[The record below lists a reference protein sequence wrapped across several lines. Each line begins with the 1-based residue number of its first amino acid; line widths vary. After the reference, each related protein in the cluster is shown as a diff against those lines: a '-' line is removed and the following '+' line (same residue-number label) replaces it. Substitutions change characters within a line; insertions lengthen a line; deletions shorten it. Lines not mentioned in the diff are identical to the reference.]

1 MQCLENMSYKIVTNK
16 EAVEIELAAMS
27 RVKTVKLLSGAW
39 DEPYA
44 LACVVFDNVM
54 ADAELHERAAD
65 IWFVRKGS
73 AKFILGGE
81 LKNPIS
87 LRKGEKTA
95 ASIAGGKEQ
104 EVAEGDVIDIPPGV
118 PHQIDARGGRIE
130 LLIVKVNRL

>member
-1 MQCLENMSYKIVTNK
+1 M
-16 EAVEIELAAMS
+16 
-27 RVKTVKLLSGAW
+27 
-39 DEPYA
+39 
-44 LACVVFDNVM
+44 VFDNVM
-54 ADAELHERAAD
+54 ADAELHEGED
-65 IWFVRKGS
+65 EIWIVKKGS

-81 LKNPIS
+81 LKNPVS
-87 LRKGEKTA
+87 LRTGEKTA

>member
-1 MQCLENMSYKIVTNK
+1 MTNK
-16 EAVEIELAAMS
+16 EAAEIELAAGS
-27 RVKTVKLLSGAW
+27 RAKTVKLLSGSW
-39 DEPYA
+39 DGPYA
-44 LACVVFDNVM
+44 VASVVLDDVLP
-54 ADAELHERAAD
+54 DAEMHEHAAD

-81 LKNPIS
+81 LKNPVS

-118 PHQIDARGGRIE
+118 PHQIDARGRRIE
-130 LLIVKVNRL
+130 LLIVKINGL